1 VIATVAL
8 LLVRFVVPFVLVVAG
23 FGPPPVA
30 AVSAAVAVMQYA
42 VRVTAFYLGALLVA
56 GAALV
61 GWTSHTNRHLSTR
74 GGAYLAAGCVVPWAA
89 AARPVVAQLFDDSFL
104 SAAHGG
110 VGGVVGATLVLAAL
124 GRYDVFER
132 VPAAGTVGRDVTVES
147 MNDPVAAL
155 VGAAVAPEDLLS
167 AEAREFE
174 LDGGSRIVEARGSEL
189 RDEYQRL
196 VGHSVV
202 FHDVTD
208 RKRREQRIQ
217 VRNRVLRRNLRNDMA
232 VVNGYAETLAA
243 MSYDLERYPER
254 IQETAEGLVGMGE
267 KARQIETVTTT
278 RAGRSPPSACRLM
291 SERPSTI

>member
-1 VIATVAL
+1 
-8 LLVRFVVPFVLVVAG
+8 
-23 FGPPPVA
+23 
-30 AVSAAVAVMQYA
+30 M
-42 VRVTAFYLGALLVA
+42 
-56 GAALV
+56 
-61 GWTSHTNRHLSTR
+61 
-74 GGAYLAAGCVVPWAA
+74 
-89 AARPVVAQLFDDSFL
+89 
-104 SAAHGG
+104 
-110 VGGVVGATLVLAAL
+110 LAAL
-124 GRYDVFER
+124 GRYDVFES

-217 VRNRVLRRNLRNDMA
+217 
-232 VVNGYAETLAA
+232 
-243 MSYDLERYPER
+243 
-254 IQETAEGLVGMGE
+254 ETAEGLVGMGE
-267 KARQIETVTTT
+267 KTRQIETVTTT
-278 RAGRSPPSACRLM
+278 PAGRSRPSGCRPA

>member
-1 VIATVAL
+1 V
-8 LLVRFVVPFVLVVAG
+8 F
-23 FGPPPVA
+23 
-30 AVSAAVAVMQYA
+30 
-42 VRVTAFYLGALLVA
+42 
-56 GAALV
+56 
-61 GWTSHTNRHLSTR
+61 
-74 GGAYLAAGCVVPWAA
+74 
-89 AARPVVAQLFDDSFL
+89 
-104 SAAHGG
+104 
-110 VGGVVGATLVLAAL
+110 VLAAL

-217 VRNRVLRRNLRNDMA
+217 VRNRVLRHNLRNDMA

-278 RAGRSPPSACRLM
+278 PAGRSRPSACRLV